1 MRGSSLSANPK
12 EGGLTEICLIAL
24 ALIMLS
30 FVELRAWFH
39 WEGYAVAQVPGSA
52 GPPGTLAEINP
63 FERCAAEARAAE
75 REARVALGGAGGA
88 VVARRKSRGAV
99 LRPGRDGGTVVGET
113 VTKKL
118 YS

>member
-1 MRGSSLSANPK
+1 MRGSSLSVNPK
-12 EGGLTEICLIAL
+12 KVGFTGIYRIAL
-24 ALIMLS
+24 PLFILS

-39 WEGYAVAQVPGSA
+39 WEGYAVAQVPASA
-52 GPPGTLAEINP
+52 GPPGTLVEVNP